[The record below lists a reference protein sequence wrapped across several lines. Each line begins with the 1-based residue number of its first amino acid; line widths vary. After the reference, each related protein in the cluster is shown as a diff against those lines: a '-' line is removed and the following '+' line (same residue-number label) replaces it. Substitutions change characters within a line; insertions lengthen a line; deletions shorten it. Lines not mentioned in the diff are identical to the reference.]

1 MRFSLLFGLAVAL
14 QLIHRAFP
22 MGGVIIIN
30 NVMASKAIT
39 KRMDEMKAANLIQ
52 DEKIDKKI
60 DDLQASIKKLEPPK
74 EEEKKI
80 GAMDV
85 GKAVGEAVEGLP
97 DIVAGFQTKN
107 YQAVMKGLYMAV
119 INGLEKFMY

>member
-1 MRFSLLFGLAVAL
+1 MRFPLLFGLAVAL
-14 QLIHRAFP
+14 QLIHQAFP

-60 DDLQASIKKLEPPK
+60 DDLQTSIDKLKPPK
-74 EEEKKI
+74 EEDKKI

-119 INGLEKFMY
+119 INELETFIY